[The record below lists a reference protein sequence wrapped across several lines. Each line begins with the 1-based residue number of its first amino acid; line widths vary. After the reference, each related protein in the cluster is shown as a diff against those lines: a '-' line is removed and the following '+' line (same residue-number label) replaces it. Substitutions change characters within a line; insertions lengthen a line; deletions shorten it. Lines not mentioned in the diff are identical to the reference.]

1 MIKNQLYLPKP
12 HGLYHPN
19 NEKENCGV
27 GFIANIKSK
36 ASYKITEDALEMLSR
51 MGHRGACGCEANTGD
66 GAGILTNIPHEFFVQ
81 EIQSLFGVSVKA
93 GHYGVGNIFLPQDD
107 KERQHCISIVEKVV
121 NNEGQTLIGWRNVPV
136 DSIKADV
143 GDTARNSQPVI
154 KQLIIGSAEDI
165 DNDAFEGALYII
177 KKHISKVIRTDES
190 LSQALL
196 FYVCSLSTRVI
207 IYKGMLMGSQLLDFY
222 PDLTNK
228 EFKTYLAMVHSRFST
243 NTFPSWD
250 RAQPCRF
257 MAHNGEINTLQ
268 GNYNWMRAREGVL
281 ESDFF
286 GDNLHKTLPV
296 TLLWKFGQTKHGMNC
311 ISFLSTGQSTNSC
324 FILFSIFGLT
334 PLIFNFPFSSI
345 KPDSFSSSF
354 TSFESICLF
363 STLFIS
369 TSYLNSSSFDI
380 GNLQILSHLIL
391 TVCDLSFSVKLNIV

>member
-1 MIKNQLYLPKP
+1 MIKKQLYLPKP
-12 HGLYHPN
+12 QGLYHPK

-66 GAGILTNIPHEFFVQ
+66 GAGILTNIPHEFFSQ
-81 EIQSLFGVSVKA
+81 EIQSLFGVSVEA
-93 GHYGVGNIFLPQDD
+93 GRYGVGNIFLPQDD
-107 KERQHCISIVEKVV
+107 KQRQRCISIVEKVV
-121 NNEGQTLIGWRNVPV
+121 NNEGQTLIGWRDVPV

-154 KQLIIGSAEDI
+154 KQLIIGNTEGI

-222 PDLTNK
+222 PDLANK

-286 GDNLHKTLPV
+286 GDNLDKTLPV
-296 TLLWKFGQTKHGMNC
+296 IETEV
-311 ISFLSTGQSTNSC
+311 S
-324 FILFSIFGLT
+324 
-334 PLIFNFPFSSI
+334 
-345 KPDSFSSSF
+345 DSG
-354 TSFESICLF
+354 
-363 STLFIS
+363 
-369 TSYLNSSSFDI
+369 SFDNVLEFLLMN
-380 GNLQILSHLIL
+380 GRSLQEAVLMMVPEAWQNDHEMS
-391 TVCDLSFSVKLNIV
+391 DKKKAFYEYFSNIMEPWDGPASITFRRTLYRSCPRSKWSTPIPLLPNT

>member
-1 MIKNQLYLPKP
+1 MIKKQLYLPKP

-36 ASYKITEDALEMLSR
+36 ASFKITEDALEMLSR

-66 GAGILTNIPHEFFVQ
+66 GAGILTNIPHDFFFQ
-81 EIQSLFGVSVKA
+81 EIQSQFSVSVKA
-93 GHYGVGNIFLPQDD
+93 GNYGVGNIFLPQDD
-107 KERQHCISIVEKVV
+107 KERQHCISIVEKTIE
-121 NNEGQTLIGWRNVPV
+121 NEGQILIGWRDVPV
-136 DSIKADV
+136 DAIKADV

-207 IYKGMLMGSQLLDFY
+207 IYKGMLMGSQLLNFY

-228 EFKTYLAMVHSRFST
+228 DFNTYLAMIHSRFST

-268 GNYNWMRAREGVL
+268 GNYNWMRAREGVI
-281 ESDFF
+281 ESDLSVRIILEIRFF
-286 GDNLHKTLPV
+286 
-296 TLLWKFGQTKHGMNC
+296 
-311 ISFLSTGQSTNSC
+311 I
-324 FILFSIFGLT
+324 I
-334 PLIFNFPFSSI
+334 
-345 KPDSFSSSF
+345 
-354 TSFESICLF
+354 
-363 STLFIS
+363 
-369 TSYLNSSSFDI
+369 
-380 GNLQILSHLIL
+380 
-391 TVCDLSFSVKLNIV
+391 

>member
-1 MIKNQLYLPKP
+1 MTEKQLYLPKP
-12 HGLYHPN
+12 QGLYHPN

-107 KERQHCISIVEKVV
+107 KQRQYCISIVEKVV
-121 NNEGQTLIGWRNVPV
+121 NNEGQTLIGWRDVPV
-136 DSIKADV
+136 DGTKADV

-154 KQLIIGSAEDI
+154 KQLIIGNTEGI

-286 GDNLHKTLPV
+286 GDNLDKTLPV
-296 TLLWKFGQTKHGMNC
+296 IETEV
-311 ISFLSTGQSTNSC
+311 S
-324 FILFSIFGLT
+324 
-334 PLIFNFPFSSI
+334 
-345 KPDSFSSSF
+345 DSG
-354 TSFESICLF
+354 
-363 STLFIS
+363 
-369 TSYLNSSSFDI
+369 SFDNVLEFLLMNGRSLQEAVLMMVKYSLSELKVPSSLEKEVVLI
-380 GNLQILSHLIL
+380 GIPHLIPNSL
-391 TVCDLSFSVKLNIV
+391 

>member
-1 MIKNQLYLPKP
+1 M
-12 HGLYHPN
+12 
-19 NEKENCGV
+19 
-27 GFIANIKSK
+27 
-36 ASYKITEDALEMLSR
+36 
-51 MGHRGACGCEANTGD
+51 EAGR
-66 GAGILTNIPHEFFVQ
+66 
-81 EIQSLFGVSVKA
+81 
-93 GHYGVGNIFLPQDD
+93 YGVGNIFLPQDD
-107 KERQHCISIVEKVV
+107 KQRQHCISIVEKVV
-121 NNEGQTLIGWRNVPV
+121 NNEGQTLIGWRDVPV

-154 KQLIIGSAEDI
+154 KQLIIGNTEGI
-165 DNDAFEGALYII
+165 DNDAFEGVLYII

-222 PDLTNK
+222 PDLANK

-286 GDNLHKTLPV
+286 GDNLDKTLPV
-296 TLLWKFGQTKHGMNC
+296 IETEV
-311 ISFLSTGQSTNSC
+311 S
-324 FILFSIFGLT
+324 
-334 PLIFNFPFSSI
+334 
-345 KPDSFSSSF
+345 DSG
-354 TSFESICLF
+354 
-363 STLFIS
+363 
-369 TSYLNSSSFDI
+369 SFDNVLEFLLMN
-380 GNLQILSHLIL
+380 GRSLQEAVLMMVPEAWQNDHEMS
-391 TVCDLSFSVKLNIV
+391 DQKKAFYEYFSNVMEPWDGPASITFC